1 MKSFLKYWLPVLIW
15 LCVIFVGSTDV
26 LSAEQTSRFVEPFL
40 RWLKPD
46 ISFETLAQIHF
57 FARKLG
63 HIFEYALLAI
73 FLWRALRSGA
83 NLRVKMSILVVVVW
97 FVCAIFAATDEFHQ
111 SFIPSRTASPSDVM
125 VDICGALVGL
135 GICMMFALRIN
146 RNSEIEN
153 RK

>member
-46 ISFETLAQIHF
+46 ISSETLAQIHF

-83 NLRVKMSILVVVVW
+83 NLRVKISILVIVVW

-111 SFIPSRTASPSDVM
+111 SFIPSRTASPNDV
-125 VDICGALVGL
+125 VIDIFGAVIGL
-135 GICMMFALRIN
+135 TICMGFALRIN
-146 RNSEIEN
+146 RNSEI
-153 RK
+153 

>member
-46 ISFETLAQIHF
+46 ISSETLAQIHF

-83 NLRVKMSILVVVVW
+83 NLRVKISILVVVVW

-111 SFIPSRTASPSDVM
+111 SFIPSRTASPNDV
-125 VDICGALVGL
+125 VIDIFGVVIGL
-135 GICMMFALRIN
+135 TICMGFALRIN
-146 RNSEIEN
+146 RKLEI
-153 RK
+153 

>member
-46 ISFETLAQIHF
+46 ISSETLAQIHF

-83 NLRVKMSILVVVVW
+83 NLRVKISILVVVVW

-111 SFIPSRTASPSDVM
+111 SFIPSRTASPNDV
-125 VDICGALVGL
+125 VIDIFGVVIGL
-135 GICMMFALRIN
+135 TISMMFALRAN
-146 RNSEIEN
+146 RKSEI
-153 RK
+153 

>member
-83 NLRVKMSILVVVVW
+83 NLRVKISILVIVVW

-111 SFIPSRTASPSDVM
+111 SFIPSRTASPNDV
-125 VDICGALVGL
+125 VIDIFGVVIGL
-135 GICMMFALRIN
+135 TICMGFALRIN
-146 RNSEIEN
+146 RKSEI
-153 RK
+153 

>member
-1 MKSFLKYWLPVLIW
+1 M
-15 LCVIFVGSTDV
+15 IFVGSTDV

-46 ISFETLAQIHF
+46 ISSETLAQIHF

-83 NLRVKMSILVVVVW
+83 NLRVKISILVIVVW

-111 SFIPSRTASPSDVM
+111 SFIPSRTASPNDV
-125 VDICGALVGL
+125 VIDIFGVVIGL
-135 GICMMFALRIN
+135 TICMGFALRIN
-146 RNSEIEN
+146 RKSEI
-153 RK
+153 

>member
-26 LSAEQTSRFVEPFL
+26 LSAEQTSRFLEPFL

-46 ISFETLAQIHF
+46 ISSETFAQIHF
-57 FARKLG
+57 FVRKLG
-63 HIFEYALLAI
+63 HMSEYALLAI
-73 FLWRALRSGA
+73 FLWRALRRGA

-97 FVCAIFAATDEFHQ
+97 FVCAILAATDEFHQ

-135 GICMMFALRIN
+135 GICMMFALWASRK
-146 RNSEIEN
+146 SET
-153 RK
+153 